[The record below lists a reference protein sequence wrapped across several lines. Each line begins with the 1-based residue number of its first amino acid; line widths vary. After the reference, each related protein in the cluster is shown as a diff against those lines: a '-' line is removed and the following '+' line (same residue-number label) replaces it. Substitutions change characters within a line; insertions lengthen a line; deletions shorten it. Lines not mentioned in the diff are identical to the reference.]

1 MGACGG
7 HAGPGFAARADAICR
22 EQNRQL
28 AALPSASTFA
38 LRRDNYDRGV
48 AIVRRALRELERLDP
63 PDALA
68 PSLHGLIAAVD
79 DELTAAEELR
89 VASLSSDVESVQGG
103 MFRLRKAAR
112 RALRQ
117 AHRLGLAA
125 CGRPLG

>member
-1 MGACGG
+1 LTL
-7 HAGPGFAARADAICR
+7 AAR
-22 EQNRQL
+22 Q
-28 AALPSASTFA
+28 
-38 LRRDNYDRGV
+38 DNYDRSV
-48 AIVRRALRELERLDP
+48 AIVRRALRELGRLDP

-89 VASLSSDVESVQGG
+89 VASLSSDAESVQGA
-103 MFRLRKAAR
+103 MFRRGKAAW

-117 AHRLGLAA
+117 AGRLGLAV

>member
-1 MGACGG
+1 M
-7 HAGPGFAARADAICR
+7 RADAICR

-28 AALPSASTFA
+28 AALPSAATLA
-38 LRRDNYDRGV
+38 ARQDNYDRSV
-48 AIVRRALRELERLDP
+48 AIVRRALRELGRLDP

-89 VASLSSDVESVQGG
+89 VASLSSDVESVQGA
-103 MFRLRKAAR
+103 MFRRGKAAR

-117 AHRLGLAA
+117 ARRLGLAV